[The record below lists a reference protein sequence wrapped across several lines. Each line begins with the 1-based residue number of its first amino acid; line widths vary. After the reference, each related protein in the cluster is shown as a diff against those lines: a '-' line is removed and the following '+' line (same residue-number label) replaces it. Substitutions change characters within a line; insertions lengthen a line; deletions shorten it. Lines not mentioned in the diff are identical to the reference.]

1 MIEAT
6 EFATTL
12 RRLLNKDSFVPFFVE
27 LDSGQR
33 ILIRE
38 PALAFGGGSAG
49 FIDPDDGA
57 LVGFSHKQVVGFNP
71 ADREVG
77 A

>member
-6 EFATTL
+6 EFDTAL
-12 RRLLNKDSFVPFFVE
+12 RRLLNKESFVPFYVE

-38 PALAFGGGSAG
+38 PVVAFGGGSAG

-57 LVGFSHKQVVGFNP
+57 LVGFSHQHVIAFNP